1 MMCGRFLNRTPAS
14 ETARIFGTTNPVPNY
29 PPRYNLA
36 PTEGVLAVRYNADDG
51 RRYLDV
57 LRWGLIPIWA
67 TDRSIGNKLINARS
81 ETISETPSFRDAFGK
96 RRCLIP
102 ADGFYEWKKG
112 VSGKEPYAVVPA
124 DGTLFAFAGLWD
136 RWKDPATQEVVRS
149 CTIITAPA
157 NEALAPIHERMPV
170 ILDKPDWARW
180 LGEEPAKR
188 MELLKMLKP
197 YPSEKVRAYRVGPRV
212 NNVRNDDMALLEP
225 ET

>member
-1 MMCGRFLNRTPAS
+1 MCGRFLNRTPAA

-29 PPRYNLA
+29 PPRFNLA
-36 PTEGVLAVRYNADDG
+36 PTEGVLAVRYNPDDG
-51 RRYLDV
+51 RRYLDI

-67 TDRSIGNKLINARS
+67 TDRSIGNKLVNARS

-124 DGTLFAFAGLWD
+124 DGTIFAFAGLWD

-170 ILDKPDWARW
+170 ILGKENWGRW
-180 LGEEPAKR
+180 LGDEPAKR

-197 YPSEKVRAYRVGPRV
+197 YPADQVKAYRVGPRV